1 MIADHFQFHLNLLK
15 VASNNLLRHAP
26 FNQAELAENEAEF
39 QQQLMQ
45 LVSDMEQQRGDYIES
60 GQQIL
65 ARLVRH
71 YPDLVPLVPRDLF
84 WLFGGEL
91 LHFMPDDEIDVFQQL
106 DELRH
111 EAQTAGETFN
121 YEEVRARLLGL
132 S

>member
-1 MIADHFQFHLNLLK
+1 MIADYFQFHLNLLK

-26 FNQAELAENEAEF
+26 FNQAELPENEAEF
-39 QQQLMQ
+39 QQQLIQ
-45 LVSDMEQQRGDYIES
+45 LVADMEQQRGDYIES

-91 LHFMPDDEIDVFQQL
+91 LHFMPDDEIAIFQQL

-111 EAQTAGETFN
+111 DAQMAGDGFN
-121 YEEVRARLLGL
+121 YEQERARLLDL
-132 S
+132 K